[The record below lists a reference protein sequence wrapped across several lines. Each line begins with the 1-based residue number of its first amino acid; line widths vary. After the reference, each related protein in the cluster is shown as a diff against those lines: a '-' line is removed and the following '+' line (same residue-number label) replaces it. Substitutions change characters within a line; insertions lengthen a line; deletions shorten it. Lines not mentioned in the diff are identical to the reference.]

1 MEKCSSFFIPSLFSC
16 FVSCSLSFALSLFL
30 WCVCV
35 LGVGLHVCDTY
46 NGRYLGG
53 GDLFFHLTRR
63 VDAAP
68 EDAASGAGFSEQE
81 SRVLLAEITLGL
93 EHMHA
98 HNFIH
103 CDIKVSL

>member
-1 MEKCSSFFIPSLFSC
+1 M
-16 FVSCSLSFALSLFL
+16 
-30 WCVCV
+30 
-35 LGVGLHVCDTY
+35 
-46 NGRYLGG
+46 
-53 GDLFFHLTRR
+53 FFHLTRR

-68 EDAASGAGFSEQE
+68 EDAASGAGFSEHE

-103 CDIKVSL
+103 CDIKVRGLHRPCLPPLIFIFDTCLLHSSCQSRLFL